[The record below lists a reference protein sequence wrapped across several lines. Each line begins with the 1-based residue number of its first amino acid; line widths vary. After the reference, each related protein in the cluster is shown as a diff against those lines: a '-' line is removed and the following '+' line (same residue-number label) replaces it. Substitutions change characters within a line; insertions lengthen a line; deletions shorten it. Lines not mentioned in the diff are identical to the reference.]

1 MKKQLNEQFIRM
13 QKLAGIITENLN
25 EAITLDP
32 NKLKAFTMAV
42 NAFGGSRGDKTDFLK
57 IAKLLSSNQLAKA
70 ADAINMLDTS
80 PTEWIYERMMDIY
93 PELWDILFDNEKGS
107 YIALARPK
115 ADLPENISNMAKRNF
130 PKEQNAVVNSYLN
143 MLRDL
148 ESKQTDDEDDLK
160 NLAVAIGLYEK
171 ELLAKIKNI

>member
-1 MKKQLNEQFIRM
+1 MKKQILNEEFIRM

-25 EAITLDP
+25 EAITLDS

-42 NAFGGSRGDKTDFLK
+42 NA
-57 IAKLLSSNQLAKA
+57 
-70 ADAINMLDTS
+70 
-80 PTEWIYERMMDIY
+80 
-93 PELWDILFDNEKGS
+93 FDNEKGS

-130 PKEQNAVVNSYLN
+130 PKEQNTVVNSYLN